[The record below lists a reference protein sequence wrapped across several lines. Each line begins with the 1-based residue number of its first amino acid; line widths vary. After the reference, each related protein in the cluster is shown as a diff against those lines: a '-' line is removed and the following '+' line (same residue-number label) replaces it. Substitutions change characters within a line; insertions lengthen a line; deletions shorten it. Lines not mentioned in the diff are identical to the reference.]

1 MRGGFKA
8 YKFRGYSKRFPAFF
22 AYEKKRLR
30 RILPSAM
37 IEHFGSSAVPN
48 LGGKGIV
55 DVMVSVP
62 KGAVPSSLRKL
73 IAQGYEYTG
82 RGGSK
87 DREFLMRTIRAGGQE
102 RQVHI
107 HLTHSGS
114 YVGRAAVAV
123 RDYLRREKEDTLEY
137 AKIKKLAVK
146 QANGDGKKYR
156 QLKKAF
162 LDKVEKKALR

>member
-1 MRGGFKA
+1 MRGKA
-8 YKFRGYSKRFPAFF
+8 KKYVFRGYEKRFPAFF
-22 AYEKKRLR
+22 TYEKKRLR
-30 RILPSAM
+30 RILPTAL

-62 KGAVPSSLRKL
+62 KGAVLSSLRKL

-82 RGGSK
+82 TGGSK
-87 DREFLMRTIRAGGQE
+87 DREFLARTIISGGQE

-123 RDYLRREKEDTLEY
+123 RDYLRRDKEETMEY
-137 AKIKKLAVK
+137 AKLKRLAVRK
-146 QANGDGKKYR
+146 AQDSGKKYR
-156 QLKKAF
+156 KMKKDF
-162 LDKVEKKALR
+162 LDQIERKALG